1 MTEINIF
8 ISVGELFDRYS
19 ILLIKQKKILN
30 KDKLEYI
37 KREIDSLQ
45 KYVKIY
51 DIDNNN
57 SFKQIL
63 EINSNLWN
71 IEDKIRIKEQNL
83 QFDAEFIELARN
95 VYKFNDKRAN
105 IKLNINKEFNSYYRE
120 IKEYINLHN

>member
-95 VYKFNDKRAN
+95 VYKFNDKRAS

>member
-95 VYKFNDKRAN
+95 VYKFNDKRAS
-105 IKLNINKEFNSYYRE
+105 IKLNINKEFNSY
-120 IKEYINLHN
+120 

>member
-63 EINSNLWN
+63 EINSDLWN

-120 IKEYINLHN
+120 IKEFIN